1 MPTSSR
7 LGREPLRG
15 RKLVYCTTNGTVAL
29 LTSTAAQFTHIGSLL
44 NAQALVAH
52 IRRAQESVTAGH
64 CG

>member
-1 MPTSSR
+1 
-7 LGREPLRG
+7 
-15 RKLVYCTTNGTVAL
+15 LVYCTTNGTVAL